1 MCACKKLVHLLNE
14 MNVQRQLVL
23 KFTNKNM
30 DTFTNSDVL
39 NFKCQVSPFSAVISL
54 KKSLVKERNGF
65 VRLPPRVTASKES
78 DHTALA
84 ALEKRNMK
92 LEEDLENSRVN
103 YDCVVDKLEEANR
116 RNRTLEELKNKQRK
130 IEKRLLQVWYKK
142 YPV

>member
-1 MCACKKLVHLLNE
+1 MYSGNMCST
-14 MNVQRQLVL
+14 
-23 KFTNKNM
+23 FTNENM

-39 NFKCQVSPFSAVISL
+39 NFQCQVSPVSALISL

-84 ALEKRNMK
+84 TLEKRNMK
-92 LEEDLENSRVN
+92 LEEDLENSHVN

-116 RNRTLEELKNKQRK
+116 RNRTLEELNNKQRK
-130 IEKRLLQVWYKK
+130 SENDEETIAGWV
-142 YPV
+142 